1 MVIIN
6 KEKEV
11 CKGLWTRVQGQERS
25 ILDYVLTNSKLLST
39 VTEMIVDENKQ
50 YSAFK
55 LEKSRKTYSDHN
67 AILLKLNLETAI
79 EKQKNRII
87 TKCGYKKKYRNKL
100 TETQIS
106 GVLKKDTVQESYN
119 KWSGEVQNNIKE
131 VEKICRQNPRKDIM
145 H

>member
-11 CKGLWTRVQGQERS
+11 CKELQTTVQGQETS

-55 LEKSRKTYSDHN
+55 L
-67 AILLKLNLETAI
+67 
-79 EKQKNRII
+79 
-87 TKCGYKKKYRNKL
+87 GKK
-100 TETQIS
+100 
-106 GVLKKDTVQESYN
+106 
-119 KWSGEVQNNIKE
+119 
-131 VEKICRQNPRKDIM
+131 VEKHTQTTM
-145 H
+145 QYY

>member
-39 VTEMIVDENKQ
+39 VAKMVVDENKE

-55 LEKSRKTYSDHN
+55 L
-67 AILLKLNLETAI
+67 
-79 EKQKNRII
+79 
-87 TKCGYKKKYRNKL
+87 KK
-100 TETQIS
+100 
-106 GVLKKDTVQESYN
+106 
-119 KWSGEVQNNIKE
+119 
-131 VEKICRQNPRKDIM
+131 VEKYT
-145 H
+145 